1 VGDWIDFAE
10 LRARIPL
17 EDVLL
22 GMYQLGER
30 LKRSGRKL
38 VGPCPIHGGDNP
50 RAFQADLEK
59 NVWYCHTGC
68 RRGGNVLDFVAAI
81 EKLPIRDAALK
92 LQAAYLGGRASDTP
106 PAASNASALPVH
118 APRAPPP
125 GAPPTPPHAATTPSS
140 PSEDTNDRADASSEA
155 EATNLPLSL
164 RLTLAHD
171 HPHLLKDRGLSLDI
185 ATRFGVGYCARGLLR
200 GMIAIPIH
208 DEDGDLVAYAGRR
221 LKSAD
226 IREHGKYKFPKG
238 FRKELVLYN
247 LERVKALGVQEGL
260 ALVEGFFSV
269 LALAGHGIQNAVASM
284 GCSLSEAQ
292 ADLVAEHASHVA
304 ILYDGDEAGR
314 GGSLH
319 AQALLE
325 KRNVPCTRI
334 LLPEGTKPDNHPARL
349 LRWAISGAR
358 LLGLRELGFAP
369 QPARQED
376 RPSEAE

>member
-1 VGDWIDFAE
+1 MGDWIDFAQ
-10 LRARIPL
+10 LRTRVSL

-38 VGPCPIHGGDNP
+38 IGPCPIHGGDNP

-92 LQAAYLGGRASDTP
+92 LQDAYLADRASDAP
-106 PAASNASALPVH
+106 
-118 APRAPPP
+118 PRAPSASAPP
-125 GAPPTPPHAATTPSS
+125 VNAPRSPPQGAPPTPPRTAAEPSPQS
-140 PSEDTNDRADASSEA
+140 AGDQADASDEA
-155 EATNLPLSL
+155 DATNPPLSIH
-164 RLTLAHD
+164 LTLAHD
-171 HPHLLKDRGLSLDI
+171 HPHLLKDRELSLDI
-185 ATRFGVGYCARGLLR
+185 VTRFGVGYCARGLLR

-208 DEDGDLVAYAGRR
+208 DEDSDLVAYAGRR

-247 LERVKALGVQEGL
+247 LERVKALGMQEGL
-260 ALVEGFFSV
+260 VLVEGFFSV
-269 LALAGHGIQNAVASM
+269 LALVERGIQNAVASM

-292 ADLVAEHASHVA
+292 GDLLAEHVSHVA
-304 ILYDGDEAGR
+304 ILYDGNEAGR
-314 GGSLH
+314 GGALH
-319 AQALLE
+319 AQSLLE

-334 LLPEGTKPDNHPARL
+334 LLPEGTEPENHPGRL
-349 LRWAISGAR
+349 LRWAVSGAR
-358 LLGLRELGFAP
+358 LLSLRELAFAAWP
-369 QPARQED
+369 VRKEDEQPSTE
-376 RPSEAE
+376 

>member
-1 VGDWIDFAE
+1 MGDWIDFTE
-10 LRARIPL
+10 LRARLSL

-50 RAFQADLEK
+50 RAFQADLDK

-68 RRGGNVLDFVAAI
+68 RRGGNVIDFVAAI

-92 LQAAYLGGRASDTP
+92 LHAAYLGGSASDAP
-106 PAASNASALPVH
+106 
-118 APRAPPP
+118 PRAPGASAPP
-125 GAPPTPPHAATTPSS
+125 VHVPRESPPSARPTPPHATPVPPPSS
-140 PSEDTNDRADASSEA
+140 ATAGDQADASDEA
-155 EATNLPLSL
+155 GATNPPLSL
-164 RLTLAHD
+164 RLNLAHD
-171 HPHLLKDRGLSLDI
+171 HPHLIKDRGLSLDI
-185 ATRFGVGYCARGLLR
+185 VTRFGVGYCARGLLR

-247 LERVKALGVQEGL
+247 LERVKALGMQEGL
-260 ALVEGFFSV
+260 VLVEGFFSV

-292 ADLVAEHASHVA
+292 ADLLAEYTSHVS
-304 ILYDGDEAGR
+304 ILYDGNEAGR
-314 GGSLH
+314 GGALH
-319 AQALLE
+319 AQSLLE

-334 LLPEGTKPDNHPARL
+334 LLPEGTEPENHPGRL
-349 LRWAISGAR
+349 LRWAVSGAR
-358 LLGLRELGFAP
+358 LLSLRELAFAAWP
-369 QPARQED
+369 VRKEDEQPPTE
-376 RPSEAE
+376 

>member
-1 VGDWIDFAE
+1 MGDWIDFTE
-10 LRARIPL
+10 LRARISL

-38 VGPCPIHGGDNP
+38 VGSCPIHGGDNP

-68 RRGGNVLDFVAAI
+68 RRGGNVIDFVAAI

-92 LQAAYLGGRASDTP
+92 LHAAYLADRTSDAHPRAP
-106 PAASNASALPVH
+106 GASAPPVH
-118 APRAPPP
+118 APSAR
-125 GAPPTPPHAATTPSS
+125 PTPPHAPTSPPS
-140 PSEDTNDRADASSEA
+140 PSATAGDQSDAADEVGAS
-155 EATNLPLSL
+155 NPPLSL

-185 ATRFGVGYCARGLLR
+185 VTRFGVGYCARGLLR

-226 IREHGKYKFPKG
+226 IREHGKYRFPKG
-238 FRKELVLYN
+238 FRKEHVLYN
-247 LERVKALGVQEGL
+247 LERVKALGVPEGL

-269 LALAGHGIQNAVASM
+269 LALAECGIQNAVASM

-292 ADLVAEHASHVA
+292 ADLLAEHASHVA
-304 ILYDGDEAGR
+304 ILYDGNEAGR
-314 GGSLH
+314 DGALH
-319 AQALLE
+319 AQSLLE

-334 LLPEGTKPDNHPARL
+334 LLPEGTEPENHSGRL
-349 LRWAISGAR
+349 LRWAVSGAR
-358 LLGLRELGFAP
+358 LLGLRELAFAAW
-369 QPARQED
+369 PARKED
-376 RPSEAE
+376 EQPPTE